1 MRMKKLPSN
10 NIEVNAVSHTDS
22 ALDKPADYESSQ
34 LQKQIELT
42 ELKISEQ
49 NSIIQATE
57 L

>member
-10 NIEVNAVSHTDS
+10 NIEVNAVSHTDG
-22 ALDKPADYESSQ
+22 ALDKPAGYESSQ